1 MEKKKLLKR
10 LSALGFA
17 MYECRLYCDTHPNDT
32 EALQMLNDYK
42 SKYEAVKAEFEKQYG
57 PLTLNGFNSD
67 EWLKDPWPWDIVE
80 WNYVLEWI
88 SAKFIIS
95 TTFHSPLPQ
104 KAYAFRGPRQIISTF
119 KHEQK
124 CPCLFF
130 LFNGWQN
137 ELIMINW
144 Q

>member
-57 PLTLNGFNSD
+57 PLTLNGFN
-67 EWLKDPWPWDIVE
+67 
-80 WNYVLEWI
+80 
-88 SAKFIIS
+88 
-95 TTFHSPLPQ
+95 Q
-104 KAYAFRGPRQIISTF
+104 KAYAFRGPRLIFT
-119 KHEQK
+119 
-124 CPCLFF
+124 PCLNKFCFAKFIVNNLISLATKQYTVLF
-130 LFNGWQN
+130 LPNSLVN
-137 ELIMINW
+137 LEPRVSCASHNSLLSKSVVR
-144 Q
+144 